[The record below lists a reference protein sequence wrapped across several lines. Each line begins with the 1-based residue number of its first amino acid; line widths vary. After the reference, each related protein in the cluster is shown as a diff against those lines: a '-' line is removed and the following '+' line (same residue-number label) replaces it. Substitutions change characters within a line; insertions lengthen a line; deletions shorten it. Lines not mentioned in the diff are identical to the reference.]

1 MFYLKP
7 QVWLDLT
14 SHCRGGVASAPHVFL
29 IMALDLVS
37 AHQNGWRLE
46 GPGWND
52 SSYPRGTC
60 QWQRFMRVNATVEE
74 DVHPTSVSHFLTPR
88 ASHTANSKVKGW
100 GSLLSL
106 SWVLGCIMPAL
117 WSKALWWSI
126 PSTTGWDSQASNQ
139 DPRIFY
145 LLEFSICTDDWKC
158 LFISNTIVRRIK

>member
-14 SHCRGGVASAPHVFL
+14 SHCRGWVTSAPHVFL

-37 AHQNGWRLE
+37 AHQDGWYLE

-60 QWQRFMRVNATVEE
+60 QWQRFHEGKPHCGRRFPSYVCVTFPNTQ
-74 DVHPTSVSHFLTPR
+74 SKSHGQFQ
-88 ASHTANSKVKGW
+88 SQEV

-106 SWVLGCIMPAL
+106 SWVLGCIVPAL

-126 PSTTGWDSQASNQ
+126 PSTTGWDCRASNQ

-158 LFISNTIVRRIK
+158 LFISNTIIRRIK